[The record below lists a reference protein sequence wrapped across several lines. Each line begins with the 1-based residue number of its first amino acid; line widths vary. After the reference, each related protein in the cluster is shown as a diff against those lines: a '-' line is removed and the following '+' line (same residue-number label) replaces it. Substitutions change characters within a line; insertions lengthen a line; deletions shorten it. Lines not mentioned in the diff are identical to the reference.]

1 MCKYMIYGITLVSRI
16 VQYSNVTCRKHIWI
30 PYYKKLSFTEKLK
43 SLLALAS
50 LQTRCPWLALC
61 RILFVR
67 QADLHRDKPLE
78 FFTENQHVTA
88 EWQIS
93 LINLLKWEVVIDCE
107 RLRLVAIM
115 YMISIDV
122 KRLEAALAIM
132 MTTSAAVLKLRAWVH
147 TLVWQ
152 GKLAASPTWK
162 MEEKNN

>member
-1 MCKYMIYGITLVSRI
+1 MITLVISRI

-50 LQTRCPWLALC
+50 LQSRCPWLALC

-115 YMISIDV
+115 YMIYHDINWCQAPWSYPGNHDDHQCCSSEV
-122 KRLEAALAIM
+122 ASMGPHLSLARETRSLSYMKDGEKR
-132 MTTSAAVLKLRAWVH
+132 
-147 TLVWQ
+147 Q
-152 GKLAASPTWK
+152 
-162 MEEKNN
+162 